1 MQRLR
6 DAEREILYDEFIDKE
21 DDIMTGLI
29 DRVDHRYVYVNL
41 GRTEAVLSEAERSP
55 NEKYIPNERIK
66 VYVNK
71 VEQTTKGPQIYVSR
85 SHPGLL
91 KRLFEQEVPE
101 IFDGTVI
108 VKSVAREAGDRSK
121 ISVYSDNPDIDA
133 VGSCVGSKGAR
144 VEAVVE
150 ELGGEKID
158 IVQWDE
164 DPKVFVKNALSP
176 SQVLEVIVDEE
187 EQATIVVVPDY
198 QLSLAIGKRGQNAR
212 LAAKLTGW
220 KIDIKSESDARE
232 EGIYPVPEEDVE
244 ESDDVLLEDPE
255 PLTEEDAPIEE
266 VIEEGPVEED
276 EAIDEDST
284 GETLMAEE
292 DEVEHDS
299 TQTDD
304 EESSS
309 TEQ

>member
-1 MQRLR
+1 M
-6 DAEREILYDEFIDKE
+6 
-21 DDIMTGLI
+21 I

-41 GRTEAVLSEAERSP
+41 GRIEAVLSEAERSP

-101 IFDGTVI
+101 IYDGTVI

-133 VGSCVGSKGAR
+133 VGACVGSKGAR

-164 DPKVFVKNALSP
+164 DPKVFVRNALSP

-187 EQATIVVVPDY
+187 NQSTVVVVPDY
-198 QLSLAIGKRGQNAR
+198 QLSLAIGK
-212 LAAKLTGW
+212 
-220 KIDIKSESDARE
+220 
-232 EGIYPVPEEDVE
+232 EGKTHV
-244 ESDDVLLEDPE
+244 
-255 PLTEEDAPIEE
+255 
-266 VIEEGPVEED
+266 
-276 EAIDEDST
+276 
-284 GETLMAEE
+284 
-292 DEVEHDS
+292 
-299 TQTDD
+299 
-304 EESSS
+304 
-309 TEQ
+309 